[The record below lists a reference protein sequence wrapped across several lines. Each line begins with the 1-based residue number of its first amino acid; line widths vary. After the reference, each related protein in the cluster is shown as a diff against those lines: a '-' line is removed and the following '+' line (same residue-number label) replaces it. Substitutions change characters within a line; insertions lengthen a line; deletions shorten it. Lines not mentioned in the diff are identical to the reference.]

1 MAKPGYI
8 GSNVVSVLRAAGDL
22 MKTELRNIASVQ
34 MGYSFRRRL
43 ELMEQGQI
51 AVIQM
56 RDLTDDNQVDCTGLA
71 RLDIKNIKKHHLVE
85 RGDLVFRS
93 RGQASTSAILTENPG
108 KAVVAAP
115 LFRIRINNE
124 AVLPEYLNWFI
135 NQPPAQA
142 FLARRAEGT
151 AQRMIN
157 IQAME
162 QLKVSVPS
170 LGKQKTIIKLA
181 ALAEQEYHLMHRLA
195 AKRRQYVSTIL
206 MQFAEGE

>member
-1 MAKPGYI
+1 
-8 GSNVVSVLRAAGDL
+8 
-22 MKTELRNIASVQ
+22 
-34 MGYSFRRRL
+34 
-43 ELMEQGQI
+43 MEQGQI

-108 KAVVAAP
+108 RAVVAAP

-142 FLARRAEGT
+142 FLTRRAVGT
-151 AQRMIN
+151 AQRMIS
-157 IQAME
+157 IETME
-162 QLKVSVPS
+162 QLEVAVPS
-170 LGKQKTIIKLA
+170 LSKQKTIIKLA
-181 ALAEQEYHLMHRLA
+181 ALAEQEYNLMHRLA
-195 AKRRQYVSTIL
+195 DKRRQYVSTIL